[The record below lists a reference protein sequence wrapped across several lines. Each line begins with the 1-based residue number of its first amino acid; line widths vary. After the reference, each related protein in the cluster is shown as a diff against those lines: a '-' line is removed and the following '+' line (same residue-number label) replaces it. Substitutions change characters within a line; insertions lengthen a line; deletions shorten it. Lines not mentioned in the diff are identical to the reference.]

1 MHCTHQAMLSE
12 LFYPLQE
19 GYTPLHLA
27 AWKGHTACVECLLST
42 PGIGVMIMNQVSW
55 PIKIEHCMS
64 HKSFTCIHTCILW
77 YHCILQILSTCMFY
91 PLHDQSGFTPL
102 HLAANGGRTT
112 CVERLLSTPG
122 VDVNIKDRVSWS
134 IEYIVVTSK
143 WI

>member
-55 PIKIEHCMS
+55 PIEIEHCMS
-64 HKSFTCIHTCILW
+64 HKSSELNH
-77 YHCILQILSTCMFY
+77 
-91 PLHDQSGFTPL
+91 PLVVCFELYKVLIQHGY
-102 HLAANGGRTT
+102 
-112 CVERLLSTPG
+112 LLLKCKVKETISSCP
-122 VDVNIKDRVSWS
+122 K
-134 IEYIVVTSK
+134 
-143 WI
+143 